1 MAEHVSFVAS
11 DELADWL
18 HEEADRRALTVEATV
33 QELLVAAYRA
43 ERGGANTIPDA
54 DGDVDANTV
63 ELNTDGDTGTG
74 TGTAVSGDASAS
86 ADSNSRVT
94 DDDEL
99 AALADEVA
107 SQSTGTD
114 VLSRHPEAWS
124 VERRGGEKYY
134 VVTGGGE
141 RSVHSSRA
149 GAVEALERRLG

>member
-18 HEEADRRALTVEATV
+18 HDEADRRALTVEATV
-33 QELLVAAYRA
+33 QELLVAAYRGT
-43 ERGGANTIPDA
+43 EGGT
-54 DGDVDANTV
+54 VD
-63 ELNTDGDTGTG
+63 TDGDADTDTGTEP
-74 TGTAVSGDASAS
+74 ALDMADPASDPDVGS
-86 ADSNSRVT
+86 VT

-99 AALADEVA
+99 AALANEVA

-114 VLSRHPEAWS
+114 VLSRYPEAWT

-134 VVTGGGE
+134 VVTGGDE

-149 GAVEALERRLG
+149 GAAEALERRLG

>member
-18 HEEADRRALTVEATV
+18 RDEADRRALTVEATV
-33 QELLVAAYRA
+33 QELLVAAYRGT
-43 ERGGANTIPDA
+43 EGGAYAETNA
-54 DGDVDANTV
+54 DSVDARADD
-63 ELNTDGDTGTG
+63 ETGTEP
-74 TGTAVSGDASAS
+74 ALNMADPASDPEVGS
-86 ADSNSRVT
+86 VT

-114 VLSRHPEAWS
+114 VLSRYPEAWT

-134 VVTGGGE
+134 VVTGGDE

-149 GAVEALERRLG
+149 GAAEALERRLG

>member
-1 MAEHVSFVAS
+1 MAEHVSFVAN

-18 HEEADRRALTVEATV
+18 HDEADRRTLTVEATV
-33 QELLVAAYRA
+33 QELLVAAYRGD
-43 ERGGANTIPDA
+43 GGGPASGVEPTGTDA
-54 DGDVDANTV
+54 GPAPTTGASTNAG
-63 ELNTDGDTGTG
+63 GDTGAG
-74 TGTAVSGDASAS
+74 AGTAEPAGGPDAGS
-86 ADSNSRVT
+86 VT

-149 GAVEALERRLG
+149 GAAEALERRLD